1 MERFLEKCF
10 LIFIISVRTINNAI
24 FYYITQPEI
33 RAELR
38 GRGVVL
44 GRIPCFFFDPALKK
58 LGFFVGLKRFIKNRL
73 TNSEN
78 KIDFKTS
85 KAANARSRESP
96 KGRLGC
102 NKPTKQ
108 KNSMAIFPLASQRVV
123 FGEVFRS

>member
-1 MERFLEKCF
+1 MFFLRP
-10 LIFIISVRTINNAI
+10 S
-24 FYYITQPEI
+24 P
-33 RAELR
+33 
-38 GRGVVL
+38 
-44 GRIPCFFFDPALKK
+44 KK
-58 LGFFVGLKRFIKNRL
+58 AGFFVGLKRFFKNRL

-108 KNSMAIFPLASQRVV
+108 KNSMAA
-123 FGEVFRS
+123 FRSPIKESSLVKFFVLESYDSNEEQRINFQ